1 MQTSRSEPPAVAAT
15 GGRPPALAVSLI
27 PVLND
32 NYVFVLHDP
41 LAAGA
46 APGRAV
52 VVDPAVAP
60 PVRAWLESHR
70 LELVAVLQTH
80 HHSDHIGGTAGLL
93 ERWPAAA
100 VIAAAAD
107 RERIPLQTLSVRGGD
122 RLSLLGRAVEVL
134 EVPGHTR
141 AHLAYVLP
149 AVPGGHGEL
158 FCGDTLFAGGC
169 GRLFEGSP
177 EQMHHSLQQLA
188 QLPES
193 TRVWCAHE
201 YTRANLRWAAALVA
215 AEPEAAAGAITARLA
230 AVEQAR
236 SQGQATIPSTI
247 ALERA
252 TNLFLRAGSAA
263 TLAALRRHKE
273 GWQG

>member
-41 LAAGA
+41 LVPGEE
-46 APGRAV
+46 PGRAV
-52 VVDPAVAP
+52 VVDPAVAA
-60 PVRAWLESHR
+60 PVRAWLEAHR

-107 RERIPLQTLSVRGGD
+107 RDRIPLQTLSVRGGD
-122 RLSLLGRAVEVL
+122 SLTLLGRAVEVL

-149 AVPGGHGEL
+149 EVPGGHGEL
-158 FCGDTLFAGGC
+158 FCGDTLFGAGC
-169 GRLFEGSP
+169 GRLFEGSA

-188 QLPES
+188 QLPDT

-230 AVEQAR
+230 AVELAR

-252 TNLFLRAGSAA
+252 TNLFLRAGNAA
-263 TLAALRRHKE
+263 TLAALRRHKD